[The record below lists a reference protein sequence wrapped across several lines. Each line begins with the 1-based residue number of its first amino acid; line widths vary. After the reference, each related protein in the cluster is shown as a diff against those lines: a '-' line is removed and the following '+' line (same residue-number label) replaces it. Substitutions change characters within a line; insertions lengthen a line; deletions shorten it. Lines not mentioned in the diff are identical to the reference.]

1 MAQSTESLL
10 PRAPLQCQ
18 PVSFHY
24 CALRRLM
31 ECRLSAQVR
40 DKVAVLGKEGGKLT
54 YLEEHADSGFGS
66 LRFIVSPSLCVL
78 DFLVFK
84 KFSENA

>member
-1 MAQSTESLL
+1 M
-10 PRAPLQCQ
+10 
-18 PVSFHY
+18 
-24 CALRRLM
+24 
-31 ECRLSAQVR
+31 
-40 DKVAVLGKEGGKLT
+40 GKEGGKLT